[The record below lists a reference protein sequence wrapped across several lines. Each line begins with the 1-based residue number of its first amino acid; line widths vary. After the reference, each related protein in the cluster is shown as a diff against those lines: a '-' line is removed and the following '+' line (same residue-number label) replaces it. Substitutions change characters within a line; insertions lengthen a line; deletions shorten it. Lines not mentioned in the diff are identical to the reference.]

1 MQTPTFIIMTRR
13 AFKRVSLV
21 YDLLTPDL
29 FVSVNGKTCF
39 SEQQIQK
46 FRLDES
52 LLVIRLSA
60 QAENNTALAISLIEK
75 VFATSQAVIDKL
87 TTRSLSNYDMGEFN
101 FAVMPAE
108 WLQGEIEI
116 DEPAVARPT
125 ESLRRTD
132 AIRGFLFHAALKGSA
147 EKFSSQLT
155 GSFINPLEALA
166 DVYFSRYG
174 NTDVL
179 CDLISLCIKYD
190 KEAGWNAADIITELS
205 QLHAES
211 GNYIASAFASLESG
225 ATDIPD
231 FSDGEYL
238 VEKAF
243 LLLLLNPD
251 ENALRA
257 IKQDTTLETGTLV
270 TELAQKLAIFRYGY
284 SRLDHQD
291 RLRPG
296 PEAVNSLRNIAAE
309 IYNRLSGFMPAALP
323 QHVEERPES
332 NAQQMS
338 LGITGEPLIQCFVAE
353 TSDEYKYYKV
363 RDLNLKK
370 GFSGELV
377 LGKTNSA
384 YLVLINDIA
393 GEGNK
398 KFTPS
403 LAKATI
409 SNQHRLPAG
418 SRFEAI
424 DNSFVLKFTY
434 SADAKPD
441 EILGILSAD
450 IFPVTNALNLHLKKC
465 KYYMEA

>member
-1 MQTPTFIIMTRR
+1 MQTPTFIIMPSK

-29 FVSVNGKTCF
+29 FVSENGQTCF
-39 SEQQIQK
+39 SEQQLK
-46 FRLDES
+46 KVRLTGS
-52 LLVIRLSA
+52 LLVIQLSA
-60 QAENNTALAISLIEK
+60 PAVENAALPISLAEK
-75 VFATSQAVIDKL
+75 IFATSEAVINKL
-87 TTRSLSNYDMGEFN
+87 TATPLSNYDFGEFT
-101 FAVMPAE
+101 FGVLPE
-108 WLQGEIEI
+108 DWQQGETEP
-116 DEPAVARPT
+116 DEPADTKPG
-125 ESLRRTD
+125 EILRQTD
-132 AIRGFLFHAALKGSA
+132 AVRGFLFHAALKGSA
-147 EKFSSQLT
+147 GKFSSQLT
-155 GSFINPLEALA
+155 GSSINPLEALA

-174 NTDVL
+174 NTDLL

-205 QLHAES
+205 QLHPES

-225 ATDIPD
+225 VTDTPD
-231 FSDGEYL
+231 FSDDEYL

-296 PEAVNSLRNIAAE
+296 PDAVNSLRDIAAE
-309 IYNRLSGFMPAALP
+309 VYNRLSGFVPASLP
-323 QHVEERPES
+323 QHVEEKPES
-332 NAQQMS
+332 NDLQMS
-338 LGITGEPLIQCFVAE
+338 LGITGEPLIQFFTAE
-353 TSDEYKYYKV
+353 TSDEHKYYKV

-377 LGKTNSA
+377 LSKTNSA
-384 YLVLINDIA
+384 YLVLINDIV

-398 KFTPS
+398 KFSPS
-403 LAKATI
+403 LAKAAI
-409 SNQHRLPAG
+409 SNQHRLPCG
-418 SRFEAI
+418 SRFEVI

-441 EILGILSAD
+441 EILSILSAD

-465 KYYMEA
+465 KYYMEV